1 MRLDPLKDWPV
12 ALRRQLLEGETVV
25 RIVVA
30 VVQGS
35 APREPGVGMLVGGQT
50 VLGTIG
56 GGELEWRAVRAAG
69 EMRDTEAVP
78 ALVQRLVL
86 AADLGQCCG
95 GVVELWMERYTPRDL
110 GLIDALIAAVTRGPA
125 VLETTLRGATIERR
139 ILAAAADAHL
149 GALLALPRSA
159 APPRL
164 QTAADGAVQLR
175 ERVDESW
182 PPVWLYGAGHV
193 GQAVARLL
201 TELPFDLTW
210 IDSRAGLFSPEC
222 AAAAQV
228 VCTPDPAAHV
238 AAAPAGARH
247 LIMTH
252 SHALDFELCQRVLA
266 RGDFAWLG
274 LIGSKSKAARFR
286 SRLVRAG
293 FAPALVGRLVCPIG
307 IDGVASKWPAA
318 IGIAVAAQLLQDTGP
333 PAAAAGH
340 PAPAN
345 CAAGDCGNCGTATAA
360 GGSGGAC

>member
-1 MRLDPLKDWPV
+1 MRLDPLKAWPV
-12 ALRRQLLEGETVV
+12 ALRRQLLQGETVV
-25 RIVVA
+25 RIVLA

-35 APREPGVGMLVGGQT
+35 APREPGVGMLVAGPT

-56 GGELEWRAVRAAG
+56 GGELEWRAVRAAR
-69 EMRDTEAVP
+69 EMCDTHAVP

-110 GLIDALIAAVTRGPA
+110 GLIDALIAAAARGPA
-125 VLETTLRGATIERR
+125 VLETTLRGAAIERR
-139 ILAAAADAHL
+139 VLAAAADAHL
-149 GALLALPRSA
+149 GALLALPRTA

-164 QTAADGAVQLR
+164 QTDADGAVQLR

-201 TELPFDLTW
+201 SELPFDLTW
-210 IDSRAGLFSPEC
+210 IDSRAELFPGEGAP
-222 AAAAQV
+222 AARM
-228 VCTPDPAAHV
+228 VCTPDPAARV
-238 AAAPAGARH
+238 AEAPAGARH

-252 SHALDFELCQRVLA
+252 SHALDFELCRRVLA

-286 SRLVRAG
+286 GRLLRAG
-293 FAPALVGRLVCPIG
+293 CAPAAVARLVCPIG
-307 IDGVASKWPAA
+307 IDGVTSKWPAA
-318 IGIAVAAQLLQDTGP
+318 IGIAVAAQLLQDAGQP
-333 PAAAAGH
+333 GAAAGH
-340 PAPAN
+340 PATAN
-345 CAAGDCGNCGTATAA
+345 CAFGDCGNCASATAA
-360 GGSGGAC
+360 PGWSGAC